1 MTGSGPTPDASLELR
16 PHSRLTPEMSGSGSP
31 RVGDLPHWAVCV
43 AFAAALRGVAA
54 LIIPVLPE
62 EAYHWLYAKHLDFG
76 YYDHPPM
83 VAWLIALGTT
93 FFGDGPFGIRFFPW
107 LCSIGTS
114 VAAAL
119 TARRLYGETA
129 ASWTALLLA
138 LQPVTFLGSSF
149 AFPDASL
156 LLFWTLGLAFVVQAL
171 QSGKGAWW
179 LAAGAAL
186 GAGMLSKYT
195 AVFLGASLTLYL
207 VVTPKDRFWLKTP
220 WPYLGAAVALIV
232 FSPVVAWNAS
242 HDWASLR
249 FQSVGRLEESRPRG
263 VASALASAL
272 AYIGLQAGSI
282 MPLTVPAAV
291 AAVAAGLRSG
301 SSDRRFLLFLSLPL
315 LGFFL
320 CVGAIRSTHAFWPL
334 PAWMAL
340 TILTADH
347 LAGGSGRLVGFY
359 RNQWRKLTAVS
370 IMAAGIGLAHSV
382 EPLPGVMPIRSL
394 LGWDKIAD
402 RAARLRSTLPAG
414 SFYLG
419 VGRRYLCPAQLAYHL
434 HAPKEVHSKNLLGE
448 EGLQFT
454 YWAEKKVLQGHDAV
468 IVAEGDWSPTDLKV
482 LLHRHFRRVDEDG
495 IPLVVGGSGLP
506 RGVKEER
513 YVFYVGHEYEPA
525 GRP

>member
-1 MTGSGPTPDASLELR
+1 MTGTGPPPDASLELR
-16 PHSRLTPEMSGSGSP
+16 PHPRLSTQHPNGGSSQS
-31 RVGDLPHWAVCV
+31 GDLPSWGVCV
-43 AFAAALRGVAA
+43 ALAAALRGVAA
-54 LIIPVLPE
+54 LVIPVLPE

-93 FFGDGPFGIRFFPW
+93 VFGDGPLGIRFFPW

-119 TARRLYGETA
+119 TARRLYSEKA

-149 AFPDASL
+149 GFPDASL

-171 QSGKGAWW
+171 QSGKGPWW

-207 VVTPKDRFWLKTP
+207 LVTPKDRHWLKTP
-220 WPYLGAAVALIV
+220 WPYLGAVVALIV

-249 FQSVGRLEESRPRG
+249 FQSVGRLEEGRSPRLS
-263 VASALASAL
+263 SALSYL
-272 AYIGLQAGSI
+272 LLQGGSI
-282 MPLTVPAAV
+282 MPLTIPAAV
-291 AAVAAGLRSG
+291 AAVVAGLRSG
-301 SSDRRFLLFLSLPL
+301 TSDRRFLLCLSLPL

-320 CVGAIRSTHAFWPL
+320 CVGVIRSTHAFWPL
-334 PAWMAL
+334 PAWIAL
-340 TILTADH
+340 TILTAEY
-347 LAGGSGRLVGFY
+347 LAEGSGRLVAFY
-359 RNQWRKLTAVS
+359 RNQWRELTAIS

-382 EPLPGVMPIRSL
+382 EPLPGVTPIRSL
-394 LGWDKIAD
+394 LGWDKIVD

-419 VGRRYLCPAQLAYHL
+419 VGRRYLCPSQLAYHL
-434 HAPKEVHSKNLLGE
+434 RAPKDVHSKNLLGE

-454 YWAEKKVLQGHDAV
+454 YWAEMKVLRGHDAV
-468 IVAEGDWSPTDLKV
+468 IVAEGDWSPTDLKA

-525 GRP
+525 GPP